1 VEYRAY
7 RLWIIAYPSFLE
19 PPVIDDHELMMA
31 IRPMAGST
39 SIPHAIICMHGS
51 GTVERDAI
59 LDWEVCERK
68 RFRKVVRTSE
78 GGI

>member
-1 VEYRAY
+1 
-7 RLWIIAYPSFLE
+7 LWIIAYPSFLK
-19 PPVIDDHELMMA
+19 PPAIDDHEFM
-31 IRPMAGST
+31 RPMAGPM
-39 SIPHAIICMHGS
+39 SIPPAIICMHGS

-59 LDWEVCERK
+59 LDWEVYGRK